1 MGVSTSPETNGTWDF
16 RYRPEADDPPR
27 NGEGDHRR
35 WWRGT
40 GGAALR
46 IKDRKHLACP
56 STILR
61 MVPLPRLGRNGR
73 HPPQS
78 SSPPAGI
85 GLLAPHRL
93 AVERVDATRVARFA
107 FGRLAVSHLPHM

>member
-1 MGVSTSPETNGTWDF
+1 MPIGPSATSMGVSTSLDTNGTWDV
-16 RYRPEADDPPR
+16 RYRPIADDPPR

-56 STILR
+56 STMIR
-61 MVPLPRLGRNGR
+61 MVPLPRGGRNG
-73 HPPQS
+73 
-78 SSPPAGI
+78 SPPPPSRPNA
-85 GLLAPHRL
+85 LPT
-93 AVERVDATRVARFA
+93 ERK
-107 FGRLAVSHLPHM
+107 SHTTNTHHKSASR